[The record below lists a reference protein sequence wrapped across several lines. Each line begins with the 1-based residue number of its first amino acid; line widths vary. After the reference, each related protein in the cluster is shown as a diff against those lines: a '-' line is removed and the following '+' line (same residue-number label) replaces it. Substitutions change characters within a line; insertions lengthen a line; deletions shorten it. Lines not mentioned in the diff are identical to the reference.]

1 MLNTRAIT
9 PSSWFFEAL
18 APPPWT
24 NQPWSPRQLAM
35 SWRIAPHASTLS
47 RAIVGGVGHQPIL
60 GYWQASW
67 LSAAPP
73 CATPHAAPLCARAW
87 VPRTL
92 ENKNSDIYRVA
103 NVNFMTLVNSAT
115 STFVNRKDNWDS
127 LAKEPAPTLDSTL
140 GRIFGLLLG
149 RTAVC
154 VASSA
159 RAILGRWVGSVA
171 ADLFSFLRPFPI

>member
-9 PSSWFFEAL
+9 PSSFFEAL

-24 NQPWSPRQLAM
+24 DWPWPPPRLAM
-35 SWRIAPHASTLS
+35 SWRITPHASTLS
-47 RAIVGGVGHQPIL
+47 HAIIGGVGHQPIL
-60 GYWQASW
+60 SYWQGSR

-73 CATPHAAPLCARAW
+73 CAMPHAAPLCARAW

-115 STFVNRKDNWDS
+115 STFVNRKDNGDS

-154 VASSA
+154 AASSA
-159 RAILGRWVGSVA
+159 RAILGRWVGLVA
-171 ADLFSFLRPFPI
+171 ADRFPFLRPFPI